1 LSVRG
6 RIFPFSAIVSQ
17 DQMKLALVLN
27 VVNPLI
33 GGVLIRGERGT
44 GKSTAVRALAK
55 LLPQLRIVRSCPF
68 NCDPDNIETLCS
80 LCKEKLEKEEK
91 LEVDEREMHVVEIPL
106 GVTEDRVVGSLDIE
120 CAIREGVRALEPGLL
135 AAANRNILYV
145 DEINLLSDHIIDD
158 LLDSAAMGF
167 NTIEREG
174 ISVTH
179 PSKFILIGSM
189 NPEEGELRPQ
199 ILDRLGLTVDVVTVK
214 DFNMRL
220 EILKRVDQFDLNP
233 TKFREKFQ
241 ESEIALRDRIVKAKQ
256 ILDKVTISTKL
267 MEVIVKLC
275 LDLNVETHRGEITIL
290 RCAKAIAALAGR
302 TEVNRE
308 DVEKAAMLALMHR
321 MGNLGTTKPEDIM
334 KQIQSALDKAFNSME
349 NEEGEE
355 AESQEPSESQDSDIK
370 KNENSSEDVKDDALS
385 FLPAEQASNEPND
398 DSREMQTPPTQEDG
412 DIQGLDGKPDSIDK
426 NYQPKKWR
434 ESLDNLQKIA
444 KAGNVF
450 KLGRRNVSTHR
461 RVPALG
467 KRIRKKGTL
476 IKGKYIAYKI
486 PKEKSSS
493 IAFDATIRAAAP
505 FQKRRCAVNDL
516 AIKLDM
522 SDIREKIF
530 EYQAP
535 LSIVFVLDASG
546 SMFRMLKQ
554 MKRVILSLHDDAY
567 QNRDKVGLIVFQGYD
582 AIVLQYP
589 TVNLPAVVDKLSF
602 VQSDSWTPLASGLQ
616 KGLEVLKTEVKR
628 NKDIVPVLVVLTDGG
643 ANVPMSQN
651 APPAFHN
658 SQYYNQ
664 LEQEIEE
671 ISGKLREEQIFTVV
685 LWPENAKMR
694 GPRHQRIAEAIAKR
708 SNGDFFVI
716 KSTADI
722 TDLIHGREY
731 SETTSLDKA

>member
-1 LSVRG
+1 VSIRG
-6 RIFPFSAIVSQ
+6 RIFPFSAIVAQ

-55 LLPQLRIVRSCPF
+55 LLPNINIVKGCPF
-68 NCDPDNIETLCS
+68 NCDPENIETLCS
-80 LCKEKLEKEEK
+80 ICREKYDNQEEI
-91 LEVDEREMHVVEIPL
+91 EIEEREMHVVEIPL

-158 LLDSAAMGF
+158 LLDSAAMGV

-199 ILDRLGLTVDVVTVK
+199 ILDRLGLTVDVETVK
-214 DFNMRL
+214 DFYMRL

-233 TKFREKFQ
+233 IQFREIFL
-241 ESEIALRDRIVKAKQ
+241 ESENKLRDRIMKAKQ
-256 ILDKVTISTKL
+256 ILDSVKVPPKL
-267 MEVIVKLC
+267 LEVIVKLC
-275 LDLNVETHRGEITIL
+275 MDLNVETHRGEITIM

-308 DVEKAAMLALMHR
+308 DIERAAMLALMHR
-321 MGNLGTTKPEDIM
+321 VGKLGSIKPEDIM
-334 KQIQSALDKAFNSME
+334 KQIQSALNKAFNSLE
-349 NEEGEE
+349 TEEGEE
-355 AESQEPSESQDSDIK
+355 GPSQEMAESEESDLK
-370 KNENSSEDVKDDALS
+370 KNEGSSEEIKSEALS
-385 FLPAEQASNEPND
+385 FLPTQQASNEPSE
-398 DSREMQTPPTQEDG
+398 DSQETQVPPNQLEG
-412 DIQGLDGKPDSIDK
+412 DIQGIDGKPDFIDK

-434 ESLDNLQKIA
+434 ESLDELQRIA
-444 KAGNVF
+444 NAGNVF
-450 KLGRRNVSTHR
+450 KLGRKNISSHR
-461 RVPALG
+461 RIPALG

-476 IKGKYIAYKI
+476 IKGKYVSYKI

-505 FQKRRCAVNDL
+505 FQKRRCEESNLAV
-516 AIKLDM
+516 KLDM
-522 SDIREKIF
+522 EDIREKIY

-554 MKRVILSLHDDAY
+554 MKRVILSLHEDAY

-582 AIVLQYP
+582 SIVLQYP
-589 TVNLPAVVDKLSF
+589 TVNLPAVVEKLSF

-616 KGLEVLKTEVKR
+616 KGLEVLRTEVRR
-628 NKDIVPVLVVLTDGG
+628 NKDIVPVLVVLSDGG

-664 LEQEIEE
+664 LEREIEE
-671 ISGKLREEQIFTVV
+671 ISDKLREEHIFTIV

-694 GPRHQRIAEAIAKR
+694 GPRHQRIAEAIARR

-716 KSTADI
+716 KSTDEI
-722 TDLIHGREY
+722 DSLLKGTYIDL
-731 SETTSLDKA
+731 SLSNKS

>member
-1 LSVRG
+1 MSVRG

-55 LLPQLRIVRSCPF
+55 LLPQLKIVRSCPF
-68 NCDPDNIETLCS
+68 NCDPDHIESLCS
-80 LCKEKLEKEEK
+80 LCKEKLEKGEK
-91 LEVDEREMHVVEIPL
+91 LEVDQREMHVVEIPL

-233 TKFREKFQ
+233 AKFRDKFQ
-241 ESEIALRDRIVKAKQ
+241 ESETALRDRIVKAKQ
-256 ILDKVTISTKL
+256 ILDNVTIPTKL

-308 DVEKAAMLALMHR
+308 DVEKAAMLALLHR
-321 MGNLGTTKPEDIM
+321 MGNLGNAKPEDIM
-334 KQIQSALDKAFNSME
+334 KQIQSALEKAFDSME
-349 NEEGEE
+349 NQKNEE
-355 AESQEPSESQDSDIK
+355 AGSQETTESQESDIK
-370 KNENSSEDVKDDALS
+370 KNENSSEDVKSDALS
-385 FLPAEQASNEPND
+385 FLPAQQASNEPSEDTQEAQN
-398 DSREMQTPPTQEDG
+398 PPTEEDG

-434 ESLDNLQKIA
+434 ESLDDLAKIA
-444 KAGNVF
+444 KASNVF
-450 KLGRRNVSTHR
+450 KLGRKNVSTHR

-476 IKGKYIAYKI
+476 IKGKYVSYKI

-505 FQKRRCAVNDL
+505 FQKRRCEASDL

-582 AIVLQYP
+582 AIVLQQP
-589 TVNLPAVVDKLSF
+589 TVNLPAVVEKLSF

-616 KGLEVLKTEVKR
+616 KGLEVLKIEVKR

-643 ANVPMSQN
+643 ANV
-651 APPAFHN
+651 
-658 SQYYNQ
+658 
-664 LEQEIEE
+664 
-671 ISGKLREEQIFTVV
+671 
-685 LWPENAKMR
+685 
-694 GPRHQRIAEAIAKR
+694 
-708 SNGDFFVI
+708 
-716 KSTADI
+716 
-722 TDLIHGREY
+722 
-731 SETTSLDKA
+731 